1 MGAEPGIS
9 GDSVVLHVEG
19 GPSVTSNIALIAGQ
33 GILPV
38 EIAKRL
44 CEIQSKTLILAL
56 RDDPETLRSYASRL
70 VHMSSPNLGRGLREM
85 KSFGADSVIMAGRI
99 PKQVIYCLPLLFD
112 KLSRS
117 VLRKCLHDDHSLLG
131 AIVNAFE
138 AEGVK
143 VIPYWQ
149 ILPEFL
155 AQKGQLSEREPS
167 EQEKRDI
174 AYGMEILRVTLPC
187 SFGQAVSVSDGAVTA
202 IEAMEGTDKM
212 ILRAGELAGHGVV
225 VKMMRTDQDM
235 RYDLP
240 TVGVHTLENM
250 KKAGLTCLAVE
261 AGRTLILEP
270 EEFFAR
276 ADKYKIAVWGI

>member
-1 MGAEPGIS
+1 M
-9 GDSVVLHVEG
+9 
-19 GPSVTSNIALIAGQ
+19 IALIAGE

-44 CEIQSKTLILAL
+44 CDMQSQTLIIAL
-56 RDDPETLRSYASRL
+56 RDDPEVLRPYALRL
-70 VHMSSPNLGRGLREM
+70 VHMSFPNLGRGLREM
-85 KSFGADSVIMAGRI
+85 KSFRADSVIMAGRI
-99 PKQVIYCLPLLFD
+99 PKKVIYCLPLLFD
-112 KLSRS
+112 RVSRS
-117 VLRKCLHDDHSLLG
+117 VLRNTLRDDHSLLG
-131 AIVNAFE
+131 AVVKAIE

-149 ILPEFL
+149 ILPEFI
-155 AQKGQLSEREPS
+155 AQKGKLSSREPDEREKS
-167 EQEKRDI
+167 DI

-187 SFGQAVSVSDGAVTA
+187 SFGQALSVADGAVSA
-202 IEAMEGTDKM
+202 VEAMEGTDNM
-212 ILRAGELAGHGVV
+212 ILRAGELAGHGVI

-240 TVGVHTLENM
+240 TVGVRTLENM
-250 KKAGLTCLAVE
+250 KKAGMTCLAVE
-261 AGRTLILEP
+261 SGKTLILEP